1 MAGAA
6 AEIPGAIAGI
16 VAGMETEKA
25 VRNAL
30 QKWDPNENVLKADAQ
45 NEVSLV
51 LGGMAGGAA
60 AAVATDAVVATAGVA
75 AALVTGTN
83 IGLAIGSVGGPAG
96 WILGAAAGA
105 TLGLGIWAISSI
117 FGG

>member
-6 AEIPGAIAGI
+6 AEIPGAAAGK
-16 VAGMETEKA
+16 VASMETKKA

-30 QKWDPNENVLKADAQ
+30 DKWDPDGNVLQHDAQ

-83 IGLAIGSVGGPAG
+83 IGLAVGSVGGPAG
-96 WILGAAAGA
+96 WLLGAAAGA
-105 TLGLGIWAISSI
+105 TLGLVIWAISSI
-117 FGG
+117 FS

>member
-1 MAGAA
+1 MGALSSD
-6 AEIPGAIAGI
+6 
-16 VAGMETEKA
+16 
-25 VRNAL
+25 VRR
-30 QKWDPNENVLKADAQ
+30 QPE
-45 NEVSLV
+45 
-51 LGGMAGGAA
+51 
-60 AAVATDAVVATAGVA
+60 TAGVA

-105 TLGLGIWAISSI
+105 TLGLGIWAISSF